1 MTITSWRRCALVAT
15 VLGALAVPS
24 WAAAAVETFH
34 RFEANAVANFTITQ
48 TCADG
53 TTRTTRVQVIGG
65 FEEETEDGVTESD
78 EFLTVNFRGSDCAG
92 SFNDFGTGDA
102 EFEFSP
108 SLQEAS
114 VSGTIT
120 TFGGRTVTVD
130 MSWEGTGPLMA
141 ESNTTIFPGFT
152 GHFVEMERDA
162 VASGTVVVNGQTLV
176 DGSTTNAFI
185 RTFEDTNTTT
195 GQP

>member
-1 MTITSWRRCALVAT
+1 MSRTFLRRSAVAAV
-15 VLGALAVPS
+15 VLGALLVPS

-34 RFEANAVANFTITQ
+34 RFEANAIANYTITQ

-53 TTRTTRVQVIGG
+53 TTRITRVQVIGG

-78 EFLTVNFRGSDCAG
+78 EFLTVRILGSDCAG
-92 SFNDFGTGDA
+92 SLNEFGSGPG

-114 VSGTIT
+114 VTGTVT
-120 TFGGRTVTVD
+120 TSGGRVVTVD
-130 MSWEGTGPLMA
+130 IDWDGTGPLEV
-141 ESNTTIFPGFT
+141 ESRTTIFPGFT

-162 VASGTVVVNGQTLV
+162 VATGTVVV
-176 DGSTTNAFI
+176 DGSTLVNGSTANAFI
-185 RTFEDTNTTT
+185 RTFEDKNTTT
-195 GQP
+195 GQQ

>member
-1 MTITSWRRCALVAT
+1 MTMTSWRRCALIAV

-24 WAAAAVETFH
+24 SAAAAVETFH
-34 RFEANAVANFTITQ
+34 RFEANAVANYTIAH

-53 TTRTTRVQVIGG
+53 TTPITRVQVIGG

-92 SFNDFGTGDA
+92 SFNDSGTGDA
-102 EFEFSP
+102 DFEFSS

-114 VSGTIT
+114 VTGTIT
-120 TFGGRTVTVD
+120 TFGGRVVTVD
-130 MSWEGTGPLMA
+130 MSWEGSGPLQA
-141 ESNTTIFPGFT
+141 DSNTTIRPGFT

-162 VASGTVVVNGQTLV
+162 VATGTVVVNGQTLV
-176 DGSTTNAFI
+176 NGSTTNAFI
-185 RTFEDTNTTT
+185 RTFEDTNLTT
-195 GQP
+195 GQA

>member
-1 MTITSWRRCALVAT
+1 MTFTSWRRCALIAA

-24 WAAAAVETFH
+24 SAAAVVETFH
-34 RFEANAVANFTITQ
+34 RFEANAIANYTITH

-53 TTRTTRVQVIGG
+53 TTRTTRVLVIGG
-65 FEEETEDGVTESD
+65 FEEETEDGVMESD

-114 VSGTIT
+114 VTGTIT
-120 TFGGRTVTVD
+120 SFGGRVVTVD
-130 MSWEGTGPLMA
+130 MSWEGTGPVEA
-141 ESNTTIFPGFT
+141 DSNTTIRPGFT

-162 VASGTVVVNGQTLV
+162 VATGTVVVNGRTLV
-176 DGSTTNAFI
+176 DGSTANAFI
-185 RTFEDTNTTT
+185 RTFEDTNITT
-195 GQP
+195 GQA